1 MSLRHSCIF
10 RYIKHLF
17 KSQMRYNGIHYNTV
31 LEGFDLIN
39 PYFIKRNFP
48 KDYYIN
54 LRNSDPMLPLRKW
67 TFGYIDLIKDKQH
80 QSTTFRSKLN
90 DMHDYQS
97 KPKF

>member
-1 MSLRHSCIF
+1 M
-10 RYIKHLF
+10 
-17 KSQMRYNGIHYNTV
+17 
-31 LEGFDLIN
+31 LEGFDIIN

-48 KDYYIN
+48 KDYHTN

-67 TFGYIDLIKDKQH
+67 TYGYIDLVKHH

-90 DMHDYQS
+90 DMHNNQS